1 MATSAPSSRQV
12 GPSQAAVPHGSGG
25 ASSGS
30 GSSSGPS
37 HNNSHNTNMSR
48 SPPSP
53 SPLTLAAGG
62 AQGGPFAPNGPAPM
76 QTSTPRS
83 SSHPAPSHQQHQQ
96 QPSSSFQP
104 SEPQSFAHPSGI
116 PTTVPPHMSHPF
128 SVPPVP
134 RYPPPPPSPSPGS
147 AGDSPTSTASS
158 MTNGGQA
165 GGLVPQPYRREP
177 TLIQSVADI
186 NDIYQMNEK
195 LGSGYTAVVFDAVCR
210 RTNQQHAIKCIHKTR
225 QKLVANESYF
235 RDIYDFIVRRG
246 HPNLVKIREVLEDP
260 EHFYIVMEKCKGPD
274 LVEFVLSFEP
284 GGIPEA
290 DCKRIMKN
298 ILAAVRHLHEHR
310 LLHRDIKLDN
320 VIFQDRP
327 RNGGQVVLLDFDMC
341 MFIDRADSPKTV
353 EKEGEIS
360 VVGTREYMA
369 PECYKGQYTQASDL
383 WGCGVILYVLIDG
396 HFPFDVSNCKSN
408 REVRRVL
415 RQGVKFEDAVV
426 QRFPAATDLV
436 SRLLTYYPNDRLSS
450 AQEALDHPWFGP
462 SFLGRPYPLTMPTM
476 SPHQAMSQPAAPGQQ
491 QGSANSPSH
500 MHNPTGGPLLPMPP
514 MTPTGSSPVHNPFAH
529 VSPNASPSPLTPRAQ
544 SLELP
549 HDGHPVHPHRQPAL
563 TVEVGNHASNQSQ
576 GSSPTP
582 QPSPT
587 HQQQRHNTSGSD
599 SAEGLISPNAISRL
613 DQAIRHTV
621 DVDLGGEGLVSMGL
635 VGMGHEG
642 GDDGRA
648 MDMDGADGR
657 SFTDAHSNLG
667 AGTAEFMSAVPSH
680 STGPADVTN
689 FNSAPHIWG
698 QQARGLV
705 SPTLG
710 HGSMTVG
717 SSGSAPFG
725 SSHVATLPLPPAP
738 QPLSPGIT
746 QLGPH
751 IQGNGSG
758 GILSAWEDSRPQ
770 TITALQMTGA
780 AGQQQQDSFAL
791 PPSSLSLMDEGQGAS
806 GAGRGQGQD
815 ASSGSTGTGGAKLVP
830 IGRSRQAGGGGAGP
844 QANPNQDALAGGQGQ
859 DAGDA
864 SQHRHSHQV
873 VDTTDHPASPD
884 GSSRFFPLGPH
895 PPVAPLEEPV
905 VFEEEMEFSPDHT
918 HPPRTHQD
926 DATMTNAQQ
935 HQPQQHQGGCDRL
948 FGLQQMFGLMT
959 GGAERTA
966 PPPHNTGPITAA
978 MRGWGIGIDGMGFA
992 MQAGDTREIERGAGG
1007 WGGDRRRSATSD
1019 EAPAH
1024 GGGRSGGQARQSP
1037 WLSLCGVPR
1046 PNQNHPFEELH
1057 EYNPS
1062 AGPSASYIQQHLQ
1075 QHHQQ
1080 HQHQQ
1085 QSTILLPPFLNNDTN
1100 TDHPSP
1106 SLNAPATFHHGGPSS
1121 SPNSP
1126 PHPTPA
1132 YAEDKTNR
1140 HPSAPVT
1147 PPGRS
1152 GRRGGLGPIGFS
1164 FPRWTAGRTTPPPAQ
1179 SVSTQDGQSPNSQHT
1194 SGPTSS
1200 AQPRGATTQ
1209 GQRDRRQ

>member
-1 MATSAPSSRQV
+1 
-12 GPSQAAVPHGSGG
+12 
-25 ASSGS
+25 
-30 GSSSGPS
+30 
-37 HNNSHNTNMSR
+37 MSR

-462 SFLGRPYPLTMPTM
+462 TM
-476 SPHQAMSQPAAPGQQ
+476 SPPE
-491 QGSANSPSH
+491 
-500 MHNPTGGPLLPMPP
+500 
-514 MTPTGSSPVHNPFAH
+514 SSPVDNPYVVVLGSPTVGDGVVSAHQQPDHNADRALKR
-529 VSPNASPSPLTPRAQ
+529 SNRSNKTAQESLASSPSPGTLTDGRQRGYRLREQKGFGAGG
-544 SLELP
+544 LETIAEGGREGTDVTDPARLCSC
-549 HDGHPVHPHRQPAL
+549 HP
-563 TVEVGNHASNQSQ
+563 
-576 GSSPTP
+576 P
-582 QPSPT
+582 QPSHPPKASP
-587 HQQQRHNTSGSD
+587 HNDLHDAGPDEVVVEASD
-599 SAEGLISPNAISRL
+599 EDDGWGDFRGCE
-613 DQAIRHTV
+613 
-621 DVDLGGEGLVSMGL
+621 DVVGGE
-635 VGMGHEG
+635 
-642 GDDGRA
+642 RA
-648 MDMDGADGR
+648 ADG
-657 SFTDAHSNLG
+657 S
-667 AGTAEFMSAVPSH
+667 
-680 STGPADVTN
+680 
-689 FNSAPHIWG
+689 
-698 QQARGLV
+698 
-705 SPTLG
+705 
-710 HGSMTVG
+710 
-717 SSGSAPFG
+717 
-725 SSHVATLPLPPAP
+725 
-738 QPLSPGIT
+738 QPLSPTHLAGGT
-746 QLGPH
+746 AGMSERNLTGPPNVANFSSTPH
-751 IQGNGSG
+751 IQQQQACGLGSPTAGDGSVVSAHQQPENNADRASQPCNRSDKTAQEWLRPSPSSGTLTDGRQRGYRLREQKGFGAGGLETIAEGDREGTDVTDPADMCSCPPPQPYPSPGSVGDSPTANGGQVWGLVPQPHRSEHSLIQSAADINDIYQMGEEVGSG
-758 GILSAWEDSRPQ
+758 HTGKVFDAVCGQGGAFDDIKVTSAR
-770 TITALQMTGA
+770 A
-780 AGQQQQDSFAL
+780 ADGHPGSGVANENLGTYL
-791 PPSSLSLMDEGQGAS
+791 PPRMVLGDELMDEILQEDCPHLAQLDSQSLRDYQHRTIAPLSMAEHKKTMAHRETRHPQTSSAAGA
-806 GAGRGQGQD
+806 AVACPRK
-815 ASSGSTGTGGAKLVP
+815 GGAFDDIRVTTVATEGLRRACTEIKGATHEDVGSGFPYREPLLIRQRGRAKGTNPPDRPGSLWGFFSAPRKDEKEDIRRGANTEDTRETKKPDRAMKEGQAAMEEVHAKKLQTE
-830 IGRSRQAGGGGAGP
+830 RSMKAKGTKQPSSFWGFFCGP
-844 QANPNQDALAGGQGQ
+844 RKGETKDTKARAN
-859 DAGDA
+859 
-864 SQHRHSHQV
+864 V
-873 VDTTDHPASPD
+873 K
-884 GSSRFFPLGPH
+884 
-895 PPVAPLEEPV
+895 E
-905 VFEEEMEFSPDHT
+905 
-918 HPPRTHQD
+918 
-926 DATMTNAQQ
+926 
-935 HQPQQHQGGCDRL
+935 QPQGGSGVFR
-948 FGLQQMFGLMT
+948 
-959 GGAERTA
+959 RKIPTA
-966 PPPHNTGPITAA
+966 SRAVLTYATTYPPPHTLPPVRVPWAHGPLDERDVMHLPRFTAA
-978 MRGWGIGIDGMGFA
+978 
-992 MQAGDTREIERGAGG
+992 QELHTRQQLTSSVAIEK
-1007 WGGDRRRSATSD
+1007 DRM
-1019 EAPAH
+1019 
-1024 GGGRSGGQARQSP
+1024 GGRGDESWGKWVVRLAAFMS
-1037 WLSLCGVPR
+1037 
-1046 PNQNHPFEELH
+1046 
-1057 EYNPS
+1057 
-1062 AGPSASYIQQHLQ
+1062 
-1075 QHHQQ
+1075 
-1080 HQHQQ
+1080 
-1085 QSTILLPPFLNNDTN
+1085 
-1100 TDHPSP
+1100 
-1106 SLNAPATFHHGGPSS
+1106 
-1121 SPNSP
+1121 
-1126 PHPTPA
+1126 
-1132 YAEDKTNR
+1132 
-1140 HPSAPVT
+1140 
-1147 PPGRS
+1147 
-1152 GRRGGLGPIGFS
+1152 
-1164 FPRWTAGRTTPPPAQ
+1164 
-1179 SVSTQDGQSPNSQHT
+1179 
-1194 SGPTSS
+1194 
-1200 AQPRGATTQ
+1200 
-1209 GQRDRRQ
+1209 